1 MQQLQ
6 IWYLAKLSV
15 IFIQLVEPHWGQ
27 WLPDSEIVNII
38 EKWGTPTPR
47 LNADVDYTLLA
58 YLFIWVCPLLPM
70 VVITGRN
77 QVKNVYQ
84 ANQAIADKSYYSDQ
98 STFFSRM
105 KTMSGAIDCS
115 LGRTYRIQGW
125 NCRVQQK
132 ITYGPEKTYNET
144 QIEGICRASD
154 SRLLKEHTLSY
165 VSHKAGLQAHI
176 KACHSKTST
185 CQCPNECQLN
195 QIPQSYIKL

>member
-84 ANQAIADKSYYSDQ
+84 ANQAIADKSCYSD
-98 STFFSRM
+98 
-105 KTMSGAIDCS
+105 
-115 LGRTYRIQGW
+115 
-125 NCRVQQK
+125 
-132 ITYGPEKTYNET
+132 
-144 QIEGICRASD
+144 
-154 SRLLKEHTLSY
+154 
-165 VSHKAGLQAHI
+165 
-176 KACHSKTST
+176 
-185 CQCPNECQLN
+185 
-195 QIPQSYIKL
+195 